1 MKDTGSVDLA
11 TLGQALAAD
20 LREVESP
27 DTYFGG
33 VLGELAATFESALTG
48 HSTVR
53 YARNTPG
60 GFGV

>member
-1 MKDTGSVDLA
+1 MKDTGSVDLT
-11 TLGQALAAD
+11 TLGQALAA
-20 LREVESP
+20 EPS

-48 HSTVR
+48 HSTVH